1 MDWINLVSTDQL
13 GEIRQRSAK
22 TPVVIFKH
30 STTCSIS
37 AMALNRLQR
46 RASDLNTNGA
56 HVYYLDLKAHRDV
69 SNMIESEFDV
79 VHESPQVLIIDH
91 GKAVYHRS
99 HGDIDPIEIKDF
111 LTKVTS

>member
-1 MDWINLVSTDQL
+1 MDWINLVSQAQL
-13 GEIRQRSAK
+13 GEIRQLSTT
-22 TPVVIFKH
+22 TPVIIFKH

-37 AMALNRLQR
+37 AMALQRLQR
-46 RASDLNTNGA
+46 RASDIQGTGA
-56 HVYYLDLKAHRDV
+56 RVYYLDLKAHRDV
-69 SNMIESEFDV
+69 SNAIESEFDV

-99 HGDIDPIEIKDF
+99 HGAIDPSEIKDF